1 MDSPIFHLGAMNG
14 KGELV
19 DPVAVAK
26 RLAGLLG
33 ETRMEGSA
41 SRRQPL
47 GELVSVNVELVGLR
61 GRPVFL
67 LWSIFQKSGQ
77 TRLYGKWL
85 SDFVAYRFEA
95 TADDATATQQMW
107 IPLPKVPGPYLLHL
121 SLIAGTTLLADA
133 WSDPFG

>member
-1 MDSPIFHLGAMNG
+1 MNG

-19 DPVAVAK
+19 DPVAAAK
-26 RLAGLLG
+26 RVVGLLG
-33 ETRMEGSA
+33 GTRIEKTA
-41 SRRQPL
+41 NRREPL

-61 GRPVFL
+61 DRPVFL

-77 TRLYGKWL
+77 GQTRLFGKWL

-107 IPLPKVPGPYLLHL
+107 IPLPKVPGPYLIHL
-121 SLIAGTTLLADA
+121 SLVAGTSLLADA
-133 WSDPFG
+133 WSDSFG